1 LKKFTLLLCILL
13 TIALLFSC
21 TVHIFFY
28 LQSQRVEEETR
39 QTFREYNRQKD
50 AYQQS
55 IYDLE
60 QTIQQLKSEM
70 ADMEKLI
77 DLFDKKDELYAE
89 MNNRLR
95 DHQQKLAEAEIE
107 IARLNA
113 DLEKLTVVCNI
124 DMNAQR
130 LLLDEL
136 ENLLKNPPQK
146 STQVP
151 IEPESETVTSSG
163 GTAESTAETEP
174 VYQTVLSDA
183 SISLYYRDLENGF
196 TYSYNADAVYDSASL
211 IKLPLALSLLQPT
224 DGTDYD
230 FSEIFTF
237 DPEEI
242 DETITEGS
250 GEIKKIKE
258 KTDFTYLQLF
268 EYMIRY
274 SDNVAFSAIKDKY
287 SYTPLRNWCSVKGK
301 GMIPA
306 NRRVPG
312 AAVFWGSSASNIH
325 HVAYLW
331 KPVKAGHPEGDWYLI
346 EARGVMYGVVKT
358 KLLTRKPN
366 YWGYMDRYFDYS
378 ENVSVED
385 VADIVETETLGSRE
399 LKNGTEGNDVKE
411 LQSSLIS
418 LGYDLGR
425 WGADGDFGDQT
436 EIAVKHFQR
445 DYGLDATGVFN
456 AKCLKE
462 LEEALVALAKP
473 TENPKKVLIEGGD
486 CYIRFDP
493 SLTGKIVG
501 VAKLGEEYAYGGEI
515 AQNGWVKIVFKSTT
529 AWVSGKYAKLK

>member
-1 LKKFTLLLCILL
+1 MAKRMPTKQLVKELQGALERGDGYIMAAHGENPRTGYLNLSETDVKSAWKENGWYYTQYKGEQRTQALKWRKKCK
-13 TIALLFSC
+13 
-21 TVHIFFY
+21 
-28 LQSQRVEEETR
+28 RVWDC
-39 QTFREYNRQKD
+39 NG
-50 AYQQS
+50 
-55 IYDLE
+55 
-60 QTIQQLKSEM
+60 
-70 ADMEKLI
+70 
-77 DLFDKKDELYAE
+77 
-89 MNNRLR
+89 
-95 DHQQKLAEAEIE
+95 LAEGI
-107 IARLNA
+107 
-113 DLEKLTVVCNI
+113 
-124 DMNAQR
+124 
-130 LLLDEL
+130 
-136 ENLLKNPPQK
+136 
-146 STQVP
+146 
-151 IEPESETVTSSG
+151 
-163 GTAESTAETEP
+163 
-174 VYQTVLSDA
+174 Y
-183 SISLYYRDLENGF
+183 
-196 TYSYNADAVYDSASL
+196 
-211 IKLPLALSLLQPT
+211 
-224 DGTDYD
+224 
-230 FSEIFTF
+230 EIF
-237 DPEEI
+237 
-242 DETITEGS
+242 S
-250 GEIKKIKE
+250 GVCIN
-258 KTDFTYLQLF
+258 TRARNNY
-268 EYMIRY
+268 
-274 SDNVAFSAIKDKY
+274 A
-287 SYTPLRNWCSVKGK
+287 NWCSVKGK

-358 KLLTRKPN
+358 KLLTRKSN

-445 DYGLDATGVFN
+445 DHGLDATGVFN